1 MITPSLHLLCL
12 FLTLPLLADSNA
24 LQELPVHI
32 LHKITMSLDVKSQHS
47 LFLSSSQLYS
57 KWHLQIPDND
67 CQWQF
72 VQQSINLLEQFALEQ
87 CRLKSSS
94 SNGISVHCTSSTSA
108 GRITCTTKNSSVHF
122 NLLHI
127 KDGTPGRSS
136 KPDQT
141 GLTKDQLW
149 HRLTAIPDLQFA
161 SITLVADARKNNPA
175 RLKRFAE
182 QCFGLLCNSRGFLTF
197 YMRGLEDSYEEIEP
211 GYHALKVLHGN
222 SKDGQ
227 SYWDLDGETCIVSPP
242 KLDFQNMP
250 REVKSIQ
257 AQFVSEGPPAQ
268 AYLHPDDPLTCFYP
282 DSEVLSDFAYN
293 GNVDIDAWLDMMHEN
308 AADWYD
314 HMDDLADEGVDFD
327 DMDDLDDA
335 DMAQLLGAMQG

>member
-1 MITPSLHLLCL
+1 M
-12 FLTLPLLADSNA
+12 
-24 LQELPVHI
+24 
-32 LHKITMSLDVKSQHS
+32 
-47 LFLSSSQLYS
+47 
-57 KWHLQIPDND
+57 
-67 CQWQF
+67 
-72 VQQSINLLEQFALEQ
+72 QQSINLLEQLRLEQ

-108 GRITCTTKNSSVHF
+108 GRITCTSKDDGSVHF

-127 KDGTPGRSS
+127 KDGTPGRNS

-149 HRLTAIPDLQFA
+149 HRLAAIPDLQFA

-197 YMRGLEDSYEEIEP
+197 DMQGLEDSCEGT
-211 GYHALKVLHGN
+211 GYHALKVFHGN
-222 SKDGQ
+222 PKDGQ

-257 AQFVSEGPPAQ
+257 AHFVSEGPPAQ
-268 AYLHPDDPLTCFYP
+268 PYLYPDGPNTYFYP
-282 DSEVLSDFAYN
+282 DSELLSDFAYN
-293 GNVDIDAWLDMMHEN
+293 GNVDIDAWVDMMHEN
-308 AADWYD
+308 ATEWYD